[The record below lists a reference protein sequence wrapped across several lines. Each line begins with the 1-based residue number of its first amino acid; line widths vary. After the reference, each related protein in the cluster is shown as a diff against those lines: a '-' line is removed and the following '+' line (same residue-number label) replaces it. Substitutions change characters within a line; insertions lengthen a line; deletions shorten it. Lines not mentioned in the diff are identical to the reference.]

1 MATQQELEQ
10 LAAQLREPNGAAG
23 IDVAKMMNENNIG
36 MTHHSINRL
45 GLREGDRVLELG
57 HGNGGH
63 IDYLMS
69 HVGALQYTGL
79 EMSELMMEEAR
90 RINQKWIE
98 NGQAAF
104 FLYDGAQP
112 PFGDNSFDRV
122 FTVNTIYFWKEPA
135 ALLSEI
141 HRVTADGG
149 WFNITF
155 AQEAFMQTLPF
166 VQFGFELYDTQKVEQ
181 LIAKTSW
188 KIKDTASETETVK
201 TKTGELVER
210 EFTTLTLIK

>member
-10 LAAQLREPNGAAG
+10 LAAQLRQPSGPAG
-23 IDVAKMMNENNIG
+23 IDVANMMNENNIG

-45 GLREGDRVLELG
+45 GLRERDRVLELG
-57 HGNGGH
+57 HGNGRH

-69 HVGALQYTGL
+69 QTGALQYTGL
-79 EMSELMMEEAR
+79 EMSELMMQEAR

-104 FLYDGAQP
+104 FLYDGDQTC
-112 PFGDNSFDRV
+112 FNDNSFDKV

-141 HRVTADGG
+141 HRITIDGG
-149 WFNITF
+149 CFNITF
-155 AQEAFMQTLPF
+155 AQKAFMQTLPF
-166 VQFGFELYDTQKVEQ
+166 VQFGFELYDAQKVEQ
-181 LIAKTSW
+181 LIAKTAW

-210 EFTTLTLIK
+210 EFTTITLIK

>member
-10 LAAQLREPNGAAG
+10 LAGQLRQPSGPAG
-23 IDVAKMMNENNIG
+23 IDVANMMNENNIG

-69 HVGALQYTGL
+69 QAGTLQYTGL

-90 RINQKWIE
+90 RINQKWIG

-104 FLYDGAQP
+104 YLYNGAQP
-112 PFGDNSFDRV
+112 
-122 FTVNTIYFWKEPA
+122 
-135 ALLSEI
+135 LLAIIVS
-141 HRVTADGG
+141 
-149 WFNITF
+149 
-155 AQEAFMQTLPF
+155 
-166 VQFGFELYDTQKVEQ
+166 
-181 LIAKTSW
+181 
-188 KIKDTASETETVK
+188 
-201 TKTGELVER
+201 TGYL
-210 EFTTLTLIK
+210 L